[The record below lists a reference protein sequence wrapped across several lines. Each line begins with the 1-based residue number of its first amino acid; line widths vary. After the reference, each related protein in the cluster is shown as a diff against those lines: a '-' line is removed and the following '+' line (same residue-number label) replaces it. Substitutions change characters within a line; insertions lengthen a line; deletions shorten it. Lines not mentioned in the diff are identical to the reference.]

1 MSSSAE
7 KPTPLIL
14 DSEGRTIDITGKEV
28 QLTQV
33 IPTLKA
39 NIRAKKREEFKQ
51 TFSEKSNDDSS
62 ELKFFDPRLTLKTN
76 IRTKRS
82 LKFHEPGKFQ
92 QIADRLRMKV
102 FQNIHTD
109 HYIFN
114 LYVHINFLCF
124 MLVLSIYMYSII
136 FCNVGPVGKIA
147 K

>member
-1 MSSSAE
+1 MFLFLNFQAQIQKKLASGIIKTVPSVPKTLNSAE

-14 DSEGRTIDITGKEV
+14 DNEGRTIDITGKEV

-62 ELKFFDPRLTLKTN
+62 DIKFFDPRLTMKTN

-102 FQNIHTD
+102 CIMSLILLIFQ
-109 HYIFN
+109 F
-114 LYVHINFLCF
+114 
-124 MLVLSIYMYSII
+124 
-136 FCNVGPVGKIA
+136 
-147 K
+147 

>member
-102 FQNIHTD
+102 FYNIHTD
-109 HYIFN
+109 HHIFN
-114 LYVHINFLCF
+114 PYIHIN
-124 MLVLSIYMYSII
+124 
-136 FCNVGPVGKIA
+136 
-147 K
+147 

>member
-1 MSSSAE
+1 M
-7 KPTPLIL
+7 IL

-51 TFSEKSNDDSS
+51 TFSEKSIDDSS
-62 ELKFFDPRLTLKTN
+62 EVKFFDPRLTIKAN
-76 IRTKRS
+76 VRTKRS

-102 FQNIHTD
+102 FILMN
-109 HYIFN
+109 
-114 LYVHINFLCF
+114 
-124 MLVLSIYMYSII
+124 
-136 FCNVGPVGKIA
+136 
-147 K
+147 